1 MCKASGVEM
10 ISALKLREMYPG
22 HCDAPAAAAAA
33 AATDLHHDEVSHD
46 DDTKSDDDDDH
57 DDADA
62 AKLDDVSRRMKL
74 SKGLSC
80 FGVFQNE

>member
-1 MCKASGVEM
+1 M

-22 HCDAPAAAAAA
+22 HCDAPAAAAA

-57 DDADA
+57 DDAGA
-62 AKLDDVSRRMKL
+62 AKLDDVGRRMKL

-80 FGVFQNE
+80 FEVFQNE

>member
-1 MCKASGVEM
+1 M

-33 AATDLHHDEVSHD
+33 AASDLHHDEVSHD

-62 AKLDDVSRRMKL
+62 AKLDDVGRRMKL
-74 SKGLSC
+74 LKGLSC